1 MCNRSAWRQWTE
13 TPTNCLLGF
22 QYRIP
27 LFSNSN
33 LWVSHESK
41 MRTNLPLQKQIQPLP
56 ATCQEALHS
65 PQSQLVS
72 AIHPPRRRTSN
83 ADLFKNTCVQL
94 LKMNSDDAP
103 LVIFSATTTYLFKTQ
118 ANLGLERS
126 AISMKTPWGKPIFY
140 HYPTPDFVQLLGG
153 LLKICLQILHLDLES
168 LERQWRTNPQGLSI
182 TAAPMPTPWL
192 ANKSFVVIIIT

>member
-1 MCNRSAWRQWTE
+1 MDWDSNQLSFGLPVQNSFVLQQQSLGFPWVKDAHQPSPAKADP
-13 TPTNCLLGF
+13 TPTSHLPRSSSFTTIAASLC
-22 QYRIP
+22 
-27 LFSNSN
+27 NS
-33 LWVSHESK
+33 SSSSK
-41 MRTNLPLQKQIQPLP
+41 DF
-56 ATCQEALHS
+56 
-65 PQSQLVS
+65 
-72 AIHPPRRRTSN
+72 N

-103 LVIFSATTTYLFKTQ
+103 LVIFSATTTYLFQNTSKLRLRKVR
-118 ANLGLERS
+118 NIHE
-126 AISMKTPWGKPIFY
+126 TPWGKPIFY